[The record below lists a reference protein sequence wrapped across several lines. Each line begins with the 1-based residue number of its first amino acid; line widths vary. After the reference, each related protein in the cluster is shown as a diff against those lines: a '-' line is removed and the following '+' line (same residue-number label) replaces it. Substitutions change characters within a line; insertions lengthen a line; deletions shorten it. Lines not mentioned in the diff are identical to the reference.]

1 MNRLHK
7 VLLSLAALMM
17 TGCAGMKPG
26 MGFDDDAG
34 AGGVRQSVAERT
46 GMKVH
51 WNNGSKEDAEA
62 AAAVSELLEH
72 NLTAEA
78 AAQVALLNNHELQ
91 AVYEELNL
99 AQADLVQ
106 AGLLRNPVFSGEVR
120 WATSGSE
127 GPGVVLD
134 LTQDFVSLF
143 YLPLRKGRAEAAFE
157 AAKLRV
163 SSAVVDMA
171 AEVRSAFYEYQSAEQ
186 TREMRKTVLEATQAS
201 YELAQRLRVAGNNRD
216 LDVLNERD
224 LMERAKVDLALAE
237 EDVTRSRE
245 RLNALMGLWGKQT
258 QWRAEA
264 LLPSLPAEDM
274 TAEGLEKTAIERSL
288 DLGIARR
295 EIEIA
300 ARALGIAKPFGWLT
314 DTEVGVAAERDL
326 DGTWSVGPS
335 LSLPVPLFDQGQGAV
350 GKAQAQLRQASEH
363 YHARAVE
370 VRSRARAAHAV
381 VASARSRA
389 RYYQQV
395 ILPLRQQIVDQ
406 TQQQYNGMQ
415 VSAFQLLEAKRNQIE
430 AGTSYIEALRDY
442 WVARTKLEQV
452 LSGRLT
458 AFEGTGASSLSAMPH
473 SGLGEEPGRPLQHRH
488 TGAKPIASP
497 E

>member
-1 MNRLHK
+1 MRAPH
-7 VLLSLAALMM
+7 LLVLAACLILA
-17 TGCAGMKPG
+17 GCASMKPG
-26 MGFDDDAG
+26 QGFDD
-34 AGGVRQSVAERT
+34 VRQGVADRA

-51 WNNGSKEDAEA
+51 WNNGSKEDAEV
-62 AAAVSELLEH
+62 AAAVADLLAH
-72 NLTAEA
+72 NLTADGA
-78 AAQVALLNNHELQ
+78 VQTALLNNRELQ
-91 AVYEELNL
+91 AIYEELNL

-157 AAKLRV
+157 ASKLRV
-163 SSAVVDMA
+163 TAAVVDMA
-171 AEVRSAFYEYQSAEQ
+171 AEVRSAFYEYQAAEQ
-186 TREMRKTVLEATQAS
+186 AREMRRSVWEATQAS
-201 YELAQRLRVAGNNRD
+201 FDLAQRLRTAGNNRD

-224 LMERAKVDLALAE
+224 LSEQARVELALAE
-237 EDVTRSRE
+237 ENATQARE

-264 LLPSLPAEDM
+264 LLPSIPTEES
-274 TAEGLEKTAIERSL
+274 TPEGLERIAVERSL

-314 DTEVGVAAERDL
+314 DAEVGVAAEREL
-326 DGTWSVGPS
+326 EGTWSVGPS

-363 YHARAVE
+363 YYARAIE
-370 VRSRARAAHAV
+370 VRSRARAANAV
-381 VASARSRA
+381 VVSARDRA
-389 RYYQQV
+389 HYYHQV

-406 TQQQYNGMQ
+406 TQLQYNAMQ
-415 VSAFQLLEAKRNQIE
+415 VSAFQLLEAKRNQID
-430 AGTSYIEALRDY
+430 AGASYIEALRDY

-458 AFEGTGASSLSAMPH
+458 AFEGTGAAAPSMMPH
-473 SGLGEEPGRPLQHRH
+473 TGLGEEPGRPLQHRH
-488 TGAKPIASP
+488 TGSKPIATP